1 MIEGDTLIRLTM
13 TDARESWGDWY
24 EKVEGDVDPD
34 VVDLREQLEEEDKD
48 SVLDVGCGA
57 GRHLL
62 YLAQNGFD
70 AHGFDFSES
79 AVAELNENLDE
90 LGAEA
95 DVQVADM
102 AEKFP
107 YDGEQFAAVLAIRSI
122 HHADLDT
129 INHSVDEMFR
139 VLRPSGLIYVQVPTY
154 EKLEKLR
161 EGGEEFEEVEPG
173 TNIPL
178 EGPEEGVPHHN
189 FQREEVHEIFS
200 DFEIEELDKGDDHY
214 NLLARKP
221 Q

>member
-1 MIEGDTLIRLTM
+1 M

-24 EKVEGDVDPD
+24 EKVEGDIDPD
-34 VVDLREQLEEEDKD
+34 VVELREQLEEEDKD

-62 YLAQNGFD
+62 YLTQNELD

-79 AVAELNENLDE
+79 AVAKLRGELDE

-107 YDGEQFAAVLAIRSI
+107 YDGEQFDTVLAIRSI
-122 HHADLDT
+122 HHADLST
-129 INHSVDEMFR
+129 INHSVDEIFR

-161 EGGEEFEEVEPG
+161 GGGEEFEEVEPG

-178 EGPEEGVPHHN
+178 KGPEEGVPHHN
-189 FQREEVHEIFS
+189 FKREEVHEIFS
-200 DFEIEELDKGDDHY
+200 DFEIEALDKRDDHY
-214 NLLARKP
+214 NLLARKAP
-221 Q
+221 

>member
-1 MIEGDTLIRLTM
+1 M

-62 YLAQNGFD
+62 YLAQNGVD

-79 AVAELNENLDE
+79 AVAELKENLDE

-107 YDGEQFAAVLAIRSI
+107 YDGEQFDAVLAIRSI

-154 EKLEKLR
+154 EKLEELQR
-161 EGGEEFEEVEPG
+161 GGEEFEEVEPG

-200 DFEIEELDKGDDHY
+200 DFEIEELDKRDDHY